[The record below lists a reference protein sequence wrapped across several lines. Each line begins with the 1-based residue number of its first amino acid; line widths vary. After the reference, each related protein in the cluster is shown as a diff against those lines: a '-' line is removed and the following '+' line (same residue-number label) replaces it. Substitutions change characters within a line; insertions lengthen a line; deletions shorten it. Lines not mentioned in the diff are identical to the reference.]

1 MTTRSN
7 NKINGQTGEE
17 LCLMQTDVKYT
28 FSAAVENFHLAEI
41 IMVYDYCSWLMIRK
55 EIKAKQH

>member
-1 MTTRSN
+1 
-7 NKINGQTGEE
+7 
-17 LCLMQTDVKYT
+17 MQTDVKYT

-55 EIKAKQH
+55 EIEAKQHSL